1 MLSTARVLPFDARDT
16 RVDSSRV
23 GRVHRDGSITFRGKT
38 YATIKDVPADC
49 QALRP
54 DLETHREWRRLY
66 RAIDPDP
73 RPRYWPRWLL
83 SS

>member
-1 MLSTARVLPFDARDT
+1 MSSTARVLPFAAENERAQ
-16 RVDSSRV
+16 RSRV

-38 YATIKDVPADC
+38 YATIKDVPPDC

-54 DLETHREWRRLY
+54 DLETVREWRRLY